1 MKVDSKNE
9 WRPMT
14 LIQIWKENPEQ
25 IRAKRVDQIIGFAGD
40 GKLGDNNSAPTEFR
54 DFLARIPGDLIS
66 KYANDCLESTFK
78 DSGLALQDIVNEIAS
93 RLGFK
98 VDPGRY
104 RGAKGEIGHDGIWI
118 APNNYAIVAEVKT
131 TDAYRLPVE
140 TVATYRR
147 RLIKAGRI
155 SEDQSSILIIV
166 GREDTGELE
175 AQIRGSRYAWDVR
188 LISID
193 ALLRLM
199 KIRQDLDSPSVEARI
214 REVLIP
220 REFTRV
226 DEIID
231 LAFSAAEDI
240 LEETQEVFGEVDDI
254 ENAQSGSDVKAR
266 EKPVSFNLACVD
278 QIAKFFSA
286 SLTKRSRVV
295 FGDLDS
301 GLTITCAVSKEYKN
315 ACGSAYW
322 FAFHQHQLE
331 KLSQASS
338 AYACFGCGSPKQIAI
353 LPLEFIKAQLEGMNQ
368 TIREDGRLY
377 WHIQIHLEGGKW
389 VMHRRKGFDWPEITS
404 MMLLSVEEVT

>member
-1 MKVDSKNE
+1 
-9 WRPMT
+9 MT

-25 IRAKRVDQIIGFAGD
+25 ILAKRVDQIIGFAGD
-40 GKLGDNNSAPTEFR
+40 GKLGDNNSAPHEFR
-54 DFLARIPGDLIS
+54 DFLARVPGDLIGR
-66 KYANDCLESTFK
+66 YANDCLESTFK

-98 VDPGRY
+98 VEAGRY
-104 RGAKGEIGHDGIWI
+104 RGTKSDIGHDGIWT
-118 APNNYAIVAEVKT
+118 APNNHVIVAEVKT

-147 RLIKAGRI
+147 RLIKSGKI
-155 SEDQSSILIIV
+155 TQDQSSILIIV

-214 REVLIP
+214 REVLVP
-220 REFTRV
+220 REYTRV

-231 LAFSAAEDI
+231 LVFSTAEEI
-240 LEETQEVFGEVDDI
+240 LEDAPEHIGGGDESETTPGRIDPKD
-254 ENAQSGSDVKAR
+254 R
-266 EKPVSFNLACVD
+266 EKPVSFNLACID
-278 QIAKFFSA
+278 KIGKFLNA
-286 SLTKRSRVV
+286 DLTKQSRVV

-315 ACGSAYW
+315 SGGPGYW

-331 KLSQASS
+331 KLTEASS
-338 AYACFGCGSPKQIAI
+338 AYACFGCGSPEQIAV
-353 LPLEFIKAQLEGMNQ
+353 LHLEFMKSQLEGMNQ

-377 WHIQIHLEGGKW
+377 WHVQIHREGGKW
-389 VMHRRKGFDWPEITS
+389 VMHRRKEYDWPEITT
-404 MMLLSVEEVT
+404 MMLLGVEGAT

>member
-1 MKVDSKNE
+1 
-9 WRPMT
+9 MT

-40 GKLGDNNSAPTEFR
+40 GKLGDNNSAPAEFR
-54 DFLARIPGDLIS
+54 DFLARVPGDLIG
-66 KYANDCLESTFK
+66 KYANDCLESAFK

-104 RGAKGEIGHDGIWI
+104 RGTKSDIGHDGIWT
-118 APNNYAIVAEVKT
+118 APNNHAIVAEVKT

-147 RLIKAGRI
+147 RLIKTGRI
-155 SEDQSSILIIV
+155 SEDQSSILITV

-220 REFTRV
+220 REYTRV

-231 LAFSAAEDI
+231 LVFSTAEDI
-240 LEETQEVFGEVDDI
+240 LEETPEELGGDDGS
-254 ENAQSGSDVKAR
+254 EDPPSGRDSKER

-278 QIAKFFSA
+278 KIGRFFNA
-286 SLTKRSRVV
+286 DLTKQSRVV

-301 GLTITCAVSKEYKN
+301 GLTITCAVSKEYTN
-315 ACGSAYW
+315 SSGAGYW

-331 KLSQASS
+331 KLSEASS
-338 AYACFGCGSPKQIAI
+338 AYACFGCGSPEQIAV
-353 LPLEFIKAQLEGMNQ
+353 LPLEFIKSQLEGMNQ

-377 WHIQIHLEGGKW
+377 WHVQIHREGGKW
-389 VMHRRKGFDWPEITS
+389 VMHRRKEYEWPEITS
-404 MMLLSVEEVT
+404 MMLLGVEAAT

>member
-1 MKVDSKNE
+1 
-9 WRPMT
+9 MT

-25 IRAKRVDQIIGFAGD
+25 ILAKRVDQIIGFAGD
-40 GKLGDNNSAPTEFR
+40 GKLGDNNSAPSEFR
-54 DFLARIPGDLIS
+54 DFLSRVPGDLIGR
-66 KYANDCLESTFK
+66 YANDCLESTFK

-98 VDPGRY
+98 VEAGRY
-104 RGAKGEIGHDGIWI
+104 RGTKSDIGHDGIWT
-118 APNNYAIVAEVKT
+118 APNNHVIVAEVKT

-147 RLIKAGRI
+147 RLIKSGKI
-155 SEDQSSILIIV
+155 TQDQSSILIIV

-214 REVLIP
+214 REVLVP
-220 REFTRV
+220 REYTRV

-231 LAFSAAEDI
+231 LVFSTAEDI
-240 LEETQEVFGEVDDI
+240 LEDAPEDFRGDAE
-254 ENAQSGSDVKAR
+254 SDATPGRKDPKDR
-266 EKPVSFNLACVD
+266 EKPVSFNLACID
-278 QIAKFFSA
+278 KIGKYLNAD
-286 SLTKRSRVV
+286 LTKQSRVV
-295 FGDLDS
+295 FGDLDT

-315 ACGSAYW
+315 AGGPGYW

-331 KLSQASS
+331 KLSEASS
-338 AYACFGCGSPKQIAI
+338 AFACFGCGSPEQIAI
-353 LPLEFIKAQLEGMNQ
+353 LPLKFMKSQLEGMNQ

-377 WHIQIHLEGGKW
+377 WHVQIHREGGKW
-389 VMHRRKGFDWPEITS
+389 VMHRRKEYDRPEITT
-404 MMLLSVEEVT
+404 MMLLGVEGAT

>member
-1 MKVDSKNE
+1 
-9 WRPMT
+9 MT

-25 IRAKRVDQIIGFAGD
+25 LRAKRVDQIIGFAGD
-40 GKLGDNNSAPTEFR
+40 GKLGDNNTAPAEFR
-54 DFLARIPGDLIS
+54 DFLARVPGNLIG
-66 KYANDCLESTFK
+66 KYANDCLESAFK
-78 DSGLALQDIVNEIAS
+78 DSGLALQNIVNEIAS

-104 RGAKGEIGHDGIWI
+104 RGTKSDIGYDGIWS
-118 APNNYAIVAEVKT
+118 APNNHAIVAEVKT

-214 REVLIP
+214 REVLVP
-220 REFTRV
+220 REYTRV

-231 LAFSAAEDI
+231 VVFSTAEDI
-240 LEETQEVFGEVDDI
+240 LEETPEELGGRVES
-254 ENAQSGSDVKAR
+254 EAASCGSDAKGR
-266 EKPVSFNLACVD
+266 EKPVFFNLACVD
-278 QIAKFFSA
+278 KIGKFFNA
-286 SLTKRSRVV
+286 DLTKKSRVV

-315 ACGSAYW
+315 SSGPGYW

-331 KLSQASS
+331 KLSEASS
-338 AYACFGCGSPKQIAI
+338 AYACFGCGSPDQIAV

-377 WHIQIHLEGGKW
+377 WHVQIHREGRKW
-389 VMHRRKGFDWPEITS
+389 VMHRRK
-404 MMLLSVEEVT
+404 

>member
-1 MKVDSKNE
+1 
-9 WRPMT
+9 MT

-54 DFLARIPGDLIS
+54 DFLARVPGELLS
-66 KYANDCLESTFK
+66 KYANDCLESAFK

-98 VDPGRY
+98 VEPGRY
-104 RGAKGEIGHDGIWI
+104 RGTKNDIGHDGIWT
-118 APNNYAIVAEVKT
+118 APNNHVIVAEVKT
-131 TDAYRLPVE
+131 TDAYRLPIE

-147 RLIKAGRI
+147 RLVKSGHIT
-155 SEDQSSILIIV
+155 EDQSSILIIV

-193 ALLRLM
+193 AFLRLM

-220 REFTRV
+220 REYTRV

-231 LAFSAAEDI
+231 LVFSTAEDI
-240 LEETQEVFGEVDDI
+240 LEETPEELGNDDEAEAIPGERVPKERDT
-254 ENAQSGSDVKAR
+254 
-266 EKPVSFNLACVD
+266 PVSFNLACVD
-278 QIAKFFSA
+278 KIGRFFNVE
-286 SLTKRSRVV
+286 LTKQSRVV

-301 GLTITCAVSKEYKN
+301 GLMITCAVSKEYSN
-315 ACGSAYW
+315 ASGPGYW

-331 KLSQASS
+331 KLSEAPS
-338 AYACFGCGSPKQIAI
+338 AYACFGCGSADQIAV
-353 LPLEFIKAQLEGMNQ
+353 LPLEFIRSQLEGMNQ
-368 TIREDGRLY
+368 TTREDGRLY
-377 WHIQIHLEGGKW
+377 WHVQIHNEAGKW

-404 MMLLSVEEVT
+404 MMLLNSQGAT